1 MMEAKALGLLN
12 NKLEEQKVQLS
23 EVLCAGNARSYE
35 QYKELCG
42 QIRGLM
48 TAQLEIADLVRKLK
62 ETENE

>member
-1 MMEAKALGLLN
+1 MDVKVAGLLN
-12 NKLEEQKVQLS
+12 EKLEERKIQLS
-23 EVLCAGNARSYE
+23 EVLCAGNAKSYE
-35 QYKELCG
+35 HYKELCG